1 MYMYAINLHNYI
13 QKAHISELMNANT
26 ILKT

>member
-13 QKAHISELMNANT
+13 QKAHSSELMGANT